1 MTQAEI
7 DNLNKVAE
15 TIGLVEL
22 VRIAI
27 GEMCYDKDPEVFR
40 ERMQKFEVAVKNSIN
55 SRVLF
60 SELPPEA
67 EKYVKDTSSTFAA
80 RIVSSIRHPEDR

>member
-1 MTQAEI
+1 MTEDEI
-7 DNLNKVAE
+7 NHFNKVAE

-27 GEMCYDKDPEVFR
+27 GEICYDSDPEVFHQTR
-40 ERMQKFEVAVKNSIN
+40 KKFEAAAVKSIN
-55 SRVLF
+55 DRVIF
-60 SELPPEA
+60 SDLPPEF
-67 EKYVKDTSSTFAA
+67 EKHVKETSSVFVT